1 MAYTAKYKKGD
12 TVFYK
17 TGADTVRASVKT
29 VHRDGSVTITALF
42 YQRDG
47 KDAPGCLGF
56 TYRMDA
62 ADLVQP

>member
-1 MAYTAKYKKGD
+1 MTATTPKKGD

-29 VHRDGSVTITALF
+29 VHRDGSVTVMALF
-42 YQRDG
+42 YHRDG
-47 KDAPGCLGF
+47 KGVPGYLGF

-62 ADLVQP
+62 DDLVQP